1 MHALAA
7 LGLDPKQLIADYGA
21 IGIFL
26 IVFAESGMLVGFFLP
41 GDSML
46 FTAGLLVATGVLH
59 TNIVVLLLGCFV
71 AAVVGDQVGYQIG
84 HAAGPRLFDRPDSRL
99 FKKQY
104 VEQAQSFFD
113 RHGARTIVLA
123 RFVPIVRTF
132 APVVAGVGRMDRAT
146 FTRYNLVGGLLWAV
160 GVTLAGWGLG
170 RRFEWMGDKIEVLSL
185 VIIAVSVLPMVI
197 EVVRHRRSRG

>member
-146 FTRYNLVGGLLWAV
+146 FTRYNLAGGLLWAV